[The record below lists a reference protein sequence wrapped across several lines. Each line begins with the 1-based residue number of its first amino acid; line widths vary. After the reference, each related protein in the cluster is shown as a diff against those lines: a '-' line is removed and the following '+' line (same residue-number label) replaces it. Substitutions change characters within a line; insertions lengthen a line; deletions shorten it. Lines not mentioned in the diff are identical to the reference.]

1 MKKAKFYIYD
11 NSANTGKPY
20 IDDNGENTGIYENRA
35 LFTTEKKAEK
45 RAKTLSTAKNWY
57 SILKS

>member
-1 MKKAKFYIYD
+1 MKKPKFYIYD
-11 NSANTGKPY
+11 DSANSGKPY
-20 IDDNGENTGIYENRA
+20 INENGDNTGIYENRA

-45 RAKTLSTAKNWY
+45 VAKSLSPAKNWY